1 MRTSQNGID
10 LIKHFESLHDGDLTK
25 IGLQPK
31 MCPAGIWTAGYGHAL
46 TDINGSFLNGVDGY
60 QRLLEIY
67 PDLETITEDEAEDLL
82 KEDLEKFETKI
93 NSLKLSLLQNEFDAL
108 VSFTFNCGFS
118 NLLSSTLLKRVKS
131 RSGDIKEAFLM
142 WNKSN
147 GKVLNGLIKR
157 REAEAE
163 LFINNKLNI

>member
-1 MRTSQNGID
+1 MRTSQNGIN

-31 MCPAGIWTAGYGHAL
+31 TCPAWIWTTGYGHAL
-46 TDINGSFLNGVDGY
+46 TDINGSFLKGVTGY

-67 PDLETITEDEAEDLL
+67 PDLETITEEEAEDLL
-82 KEDLEKFETKI
+82 KEDLEEIEVKI

-108 VSFTFNCGFS
+108 VSFAFNCGFGS
-118 NLLSSTLLKRVKS
+118 LLSSTLLKRIKS
-131 RSGDIKEAFLM
+131 KSGDIKEAFLM